1 MATGHRG
8 VSKLFS
14 RALDDVRKSRRLSCK
29 NEDRLSPVSKK
40 EPEHWKPQQLREE
53 NRGESL
59 QECRSSQR
67 MQRSE
72 ESWQQE
78 IRHLKEL
85 LVGKDQQICQVEHE
99 KRTLTEDHAD
109 TLALLSSTQAALKQE
124 KQRFALL
131 EEQCFKKLADQKLRH
146 QIELRNQEEGFRSE
160 VCENITKQMVSDLP
174 QCDVIGTETRRKPEK
189 ISEEKETSNRK
200 EIQLLAE
207 RIVQLQQV
215 LREKGKKKK
224 QKTKFSLM
232 KFFFGRKET
241 K

>member
-14 RALDDVRKSRRLSCK
+14 RALDDVRKSRGQSWK

-40 EPEHWKPQQLREE
+40 EPEHWKLQQLREE

-85 LVGKDQQICQVEHE
+85 LVEKDQQIWRVEHE
-99 KRTLTEDHAD
+99 RKTFAEAHVD
-109 TLALLSSTQAALKQE
+109 TLALLSSMQAALKQE
-124 KQRFALL
+124 
-131 EEQCFKKLADQKLRH
+131 EQKCASLQDQ
-146 QIELRNQEEGFRSE
+146 
-160 VCENITKQMVSDLP
+160 C
-174 QCDVIGTETRRKPEK
+174 C
-189 ISEEKETSNRK
+189 
-200 EIQLLAE
+200 
-207 RIVQLQQV
+207 
-215 LREKGKKKK
+215 
-224 QKTKFSLM
+224 
-232 KFFFGRKET
+232 
-241 K
+241 

>member
-1 MATGHRG
+1 
-8 VSKLFS
+8 
-14 RALDDVRKSRRLSCK
+14 
-29 NEDRLSPVSKK
+29 
-40 EPEHWKPQQLREE
+40 
-53 NRGESL
+53 
-59 QECRSSQR
+59 

-85 LVGKDQQICQVEHE
+85 LVGKDQQICRVEHE

-131 EEQCFKKLADQKLRH
+131 EEQWFNKLADQKLRH
-146 QIELRNQEEGFRSE
+146 QIELRNQEEGFRRE

-189 ISEEKETSNRK
+189 ILEEKETSNRK
-200 EIQLLAE
+200 EIQLLTE

-215 LREKGKKKK
+215 LREKGKE
-224 QKTKFSLM
+224 
-232 KFFFGRKET
+232 ET
-241 K
+241 KDEVQSNEVLLWTKRDEIILILSSDLDILLFLLYCPEKHLFALKMV